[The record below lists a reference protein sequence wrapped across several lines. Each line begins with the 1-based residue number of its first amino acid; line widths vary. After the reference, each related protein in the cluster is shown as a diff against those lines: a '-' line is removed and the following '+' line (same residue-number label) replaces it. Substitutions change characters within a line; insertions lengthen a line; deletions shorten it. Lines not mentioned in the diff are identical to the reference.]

1 LAAAADDGPTGV
13 MIVDDSAIF
22 RSIIQ
27 RIVEAEPGF
36 RVLGTAR
43 DGQIAVERCREWQP
57 DIITLDVEMPNLS
70 GLEALPRLLEARKGV
85 SVIMVSSLTRRGAGE
100 TVQALMTGAVDY
112 ITKPSATAGA
122 PDAALNELRESLLPK
137 LRALKAR
144 GKRPSGA
151 PTVMSASRKGAA
163 RARDAGPA
171 SPREAAALSPR
182 EGAPPSPRP
191 PVSKGSGA
199 PSRLPV
205 VIGIGSSTGGPVA
218 LAELLAALPDNFSLP
233 VVIAQHMP
241 EVFTRLLAERLS
253 DVSPFKVREAVA
265 GEILRPGE
273 VWIAPGNQHM
283 TIEAD
288 AARKLR
294 IALNSNAPVNS
305 CRPSIDVLFES
316 IARACGAESLG
327 IVLTGMGH
335 DGRNGARAIRDAGGQ
350 VLAQDEASSV
360 VWGIPG
366 AVVNAGLANGVHPLK
381 ELPLQILTRLRRAS
395 GSLRA
400 AT

>member
-1 LAAAADDGPTGV
+1 MV
-13 MIVDDSAIF
+13 VDDSAIF

-36 RVLGTAR
+36 RVVGTAR

-85 SVIMVSSLTRRGAGE
+85 SVIMVSSLTRRGASE

-137 LRALKAR
+137 LRGIKGR

-151 PTVMSASRKGAA
+151 PTALSTNRKGAA
-163 RARDAGPA
+163 PVREAAPSSRLEGAPA
-171 SPREAAALSPR
+171 SPRPPAPKNA
-182 EGAPPSPRP
+182 GAPVR
-191 PVSKGSGA
+191 A
-199 PSRLPV
+199 PLLL
-205 VIGIGSSTGGPVA
+205 GIGSSTGGPVA
-218 LAELLAALPDNFSLP
+218 LAELLGALPEDFALP

-265 GEILRPGE
+265 GEMLRQRE
-273 VWIAPGNQHM
+273 VWIAPGNHHM
-283 TIEAD
+283 IVEAD
-288 AARKLR
+288 AARRLR
-294 IALNSNAPVNS
+294 IAINSEAPVNS
-305 CRPSIDVLFES
+305 CRPSIDVLFAS

-327 IVLTGMGH
+327 VVLTGMGH
-335 DGRNGARAIRDAGGQ
+335 DGREGARAIREAGGQ

-366 AVVNAGLANGVHPLK
+366 AVVNAGLASGVHPLK
-381 ELPLQILTRLRRAS
+381 ELPLQIVSRVRGAP

-400 AT
+400 TT